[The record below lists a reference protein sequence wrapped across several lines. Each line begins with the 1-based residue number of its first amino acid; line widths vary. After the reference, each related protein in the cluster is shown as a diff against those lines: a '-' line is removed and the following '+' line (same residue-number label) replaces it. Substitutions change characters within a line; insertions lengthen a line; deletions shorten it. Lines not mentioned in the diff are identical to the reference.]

1 MSDRQLRFRGA
12 PGAQLPRLGLLG
24 VFEVIVGLHEKKPG
38 TLPIADRVRLLQA
51 GLRLPSPQIDASH
64 EPTPVARVGRIAAPN
79 RGKCRNVSRGG
90 ENFQAQPGA
99 AVRWVCDSNLL
110 KALAPKT
117 LAPKACA
124 GIRDAA
130 G

>member
-1 MSDRQLRFRGA
+1 MSDRHVRFRGA

-64 EPTPVARVGRIAAPN
+64 EPTPVARMRVIAAPN
-79 RGKCRNVSRGG
+79 RGKCQNVSRGG
-90 ENFQAQPGA
+90 ENFRAQPGLPSVGYA
-99 AVRWVCDSNLL
+99 TQIC
-110 KALAPKT
+110 
-117 LAPKACA
+117 
-124 GIRDAA
+124 
-130 G
+130 